1 MNTFK
6 YTQSNH
12 VFDIN
17 YIKNRIKFYLEIENF
32 EINNEDSD
40 VNIIFEENLTKDQ
53 MLKLDVSM
61 SSLAYVRF

>member
-40 VNIIFEENLTKDQ
+40 VNIIFEENLTKVQ
-53 MLKLDVSM
+53 MLKLDVWM